1 MISRKTMDIVTILFV
16 VLIIAS
22 FFFTNYMFK
31 KSFEDKSAFAENPEE
46 AINNFAI
53 TSQLGFLPIQIIGLI
68 YYIFV
73 LVLAIQLHSKDKLS
87 LINTIFVGIFIPF
100 AFIFYL
106 VSLRKPLKQYEME
119 NKPQI

>member
-1 MISRKTMDIVTILFV
+1 MISRKTMDIITILFV
-16 VLIIAS
+16 ILIIAS

-31 KSFEDKSAFAENPEE
+31 KSFEDKSAFSENPQDT
-46 AINNFAI
+46 INDFAI
-53 TSQLGFLPIQIIGLI
+53 TLQLGFLPIQILGLI

-73 LVLAIQLHSKDKLS
+73 LILAIQLHLKEKLS
-87 LINTIFVGIFIPF
+87 LINTVFVGIFIPF

-119 NKPQI
+119 NKSQI